1 MMMTE
6 GMIMQEQQVKSAG
19 ATDVQP
25 TDVIF
30 ECPQCGKSLA
40 IDPRGIG
47 LVVTCPDC
55 QTQVQVP
62 MPVLESAE
70 FSDEDSGGGEGAVD
84 LAERVQLLER
94 FHAIDQERLQQI
106 SAEMGLIQA
115 ALDRVVTLLN
125 EAQTPPASES

>member
-1 MMMTE
+1 
-6 GMIMQEQQVKSAG
+6 MQEQQVKSAG

-40 IDPRGIG
+40 IDPRGVG
-47 LVVTCPDC
+47 LLVTCPDC

-70 FSDEDSGGGEGAVD
+70 LSDEETGGDEPVVD
-84 LAERVQLLER
+84 LAERLQLLER
-94 FHAIDQERLQQI
+94 FHAMDQERLQQI

-125 EAQTPPASES
+125 EAQTPPPPEA